1 MQLGTDTE
9 MVALDSNAMT
19 KLIEALASIVGPPAS
34 PDRQERIALAQS
46 FFYLPDECCFHYT
59 PTVEL
64 EYRRISDDT
73 KLHDHISWAS
83 TLLCQ
88 VNPPPD
94 PEWVSIRTLQLTK
107 FHTNSKNLDDCKVL
121 AECEA
126 SMIKCL
132 ISDDKGFVGALRNR
146 SPSVR
151 LCTPL
156 EYWQSL
162 NIPKGYLPKRI
173 PHPTNPLSQENWWKA

>member
-1 MQLGTDTE
+1 

-34 PDRQERIALAQS
+34 PDRQERVALAQS

-59 PTVEL
+59 PTVEI
-64 EYRRISDDT
+64 EYLRISNDAQ
-73 KLHDHISWAS
+73 LRDHISWAG

-94 PEWVSIRTLQLTK
+94 PKRVSIRTLQLSK
-107 FHTNSKNLDDCKVL
+107 FHANSKNLDDCKVL

-132 ISDDKGFVGALRNR
+132 ISDDKGFVSALRNC
-146 SPSVR
+146 SPTVR
-151 LCTPL
+151 LSTPV

-162 NIPKGYLPKRI
+162 NVPKGSSPKRI
-173 PHPTNPLSQENWWKA
+173 PHCTNPLLHENWWKA